1 MPCQAAGP
9 GTAVLHRGYKVMVC
23 VSYLVVTAAFPLLY
37 TKFEK
42 KTFIV
47 LCLKQ

>member
-23 VSYLVVTAAFPLLY
+23 VSVTAAFPLLY